1 MAKKKKQREQP
12 VAPTAETSGKKI
24 EFTPGAWRFYTA
36 QSEAV
41 RTAFNAA
48 LSRLEKDGR
57 LAPPQGKA
65 HPRGGAEMRGKIDKS
80 KVVMGAWATAKA
92 QQAERLE
99 RDPKARAAWERRMAR
114 DAERGVRADAKMYA
128 REHGKRL
135 DALRR
140 DCPGF
145 AENENAD
152 RTATALKAAML
163 DARDR
168 SGLTQA
174 EIAARMG
181 AEPSNVSRLLHGAGG
196 VNGAT
201 FAAFLRACGFG
212 FKVDLF
218 PLDGASAM
226 A

>member
-1 MAKKKKQREQP
+1 
-12 VAPTAETSGKKI
+12 
-24 EFTPGAWRFYTA
+24 
-36 QSEAV
+36 
-41 RTAFNAA
+41 
-48 LSRLEKDGR
+48 
-57 LAPPQGKA
+57 
-65 HPRGGAEMRGKIDKS
+65 
-80 KVVMGAWATAKA
+80 
-92 QQAERLE
+92 
-99 RDPKARAAWERRMAR
+99 MAR

-212 FKVDLF
+212 FKVELF
-218 PLDGASAM
+218 PLDGSAAM

>member
-1 MAKKKKQREQP
+1 
-12 VAPTAETSGKKI
+12 
-24 EFTPGAWRFYTA
+24 
-36 QSEAV
+36 
-41 RTAFNAA
+41 
-48 LSRLEKDGR
+48 
-57 LAPPQGKA
+57 
-65 HPRGGAEMRGKIDKS
+65 MRGKIDKS
-80 KVVMGAWATAKA
+80 KVVPGAWATAKA

-114 DAERGVRADAKMYA
+114 DAERSVRADAKMYA

-163 DARDR
+163 EARDK
-168 SGLTQA
+168 SGMTQA
-174 EIAARMG
+174 EIAGRMG
-181 AEPSNVSRLLHGAGG
+181 VEPSNLSRLLHGSGG

-212 FKVDLF
+212 FTVALVPF
-218 PLDGASAM
+218 PKAQA
-226 A
+226 ATRRRR

>member
-1 MAKKKKQREQP
+1 
-12 VAPTAETSGKKI
+12 
-24 EFTPGAWRFYTA
+24 
-36 QSEAV
+36 
-41 RTAFNAA
+41 
-48 LSRLEKDGR
+48 
-57 LAPPQGKA
+57 
-65 HPRGGAEMRGKIDKS
+65 
-80 KVVMGAWATAKA
+80 
-92 QQAERLE
+92 
-99 RDPKARAAWERRMAR
+99 MAR

-128 REHGKRL
+128 REHGGRL

-152 RTATALKAAML
+152 RTATALRVAML

-212 FKVDLF
+212 FKVELF
-218 PLDGASAM
+218 PLDGSAAM

>member
-1 MAKKKKQREQP
+1 MNRRADMAK
-12 VAPTAETSGKKI
+12 
-24 EFTPGAWRFYTA
+24 
-36 QSEAV
+36 
-41 RTAFNAA
+41 
-48 LSRLEKDGR
+48 
-57 LAPPQGKA
+57 
-65 HPRGGAEMRGKIDKS
+65 
-80 KVVMGAWATAKA
+80 VVPNAWATIKA
-92 QQAERLE
+92 RREE
-99 RDPKARAAWERRMAR
+99 INSRDPKAKAAWERRMAR
-114 DAERGVRADAKMYA
+114 NAERSVKATAKMYA

-212 FKVDLF
+212 FKVDIF
-218 PLDGASAM
+218 PLDGSAAM

>member
-1 MAKKKKQREQP
+1 
-12 VAPTAETSGKKI
+12 
-24 EFTPGAWRFYTA
+24 
-36 QSEAV
+36 
-41 RTAFNAA
+41 
-48 LSRLEKDGR
+48 
-57 LAPPQGKA
+57 
-65 HPRGGAEMRGKIDKS
+65 MRGKIDRA
-80 KVVMGAWATAKA
+80 KVVPGAWAKIKA
-92 QQAERLE
+92 QQVERFE
-99 RDPKARAAWERRMAR
+99 RDPRAKAAWERRMAR
-114 DAERGVRADAKMYA
+114 NAERDVKADTKMYA

-163 DARDR
+163 DARDK

-212 FKVDLF
+212 FKVTLIPF
-218 PLDGASAM
+218 TKKKTLNLKIAVE
-226 A
+226 

>member
-1 MAKKKKQREQP
+1 
-12 VAPTAETSGKKI
+12 
-24 EFTPGAWRFYTA
+24 
-36 QSEAV
+36 
-41 RTAFNAA
+41 
-48 LSRLEKDGR
+48 
-57 LAPPQGKA
+57 
-65 HPRGGAEMRGKIDKS
+65 MRGKIDKS
-80 KVVMGAWATAKA
+80 KVVPGAWATAKA
-92 QQAERLE
+92 QQAERLD
-99 RDPKARAAWERRMAR
+99 RDPRARAAWERRMAR

-181 AEPSNVSRLLHGAGG
+181 AKPSNVSRLLHGAGG

-212 FKVDLF
+212 FKVDIF
-218 PLDGASAM
+218 PLDGSAAM